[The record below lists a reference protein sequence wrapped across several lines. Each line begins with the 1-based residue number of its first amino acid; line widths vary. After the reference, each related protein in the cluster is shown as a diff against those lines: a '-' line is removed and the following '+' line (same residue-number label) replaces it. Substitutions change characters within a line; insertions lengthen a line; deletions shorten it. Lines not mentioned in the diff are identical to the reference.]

1 MANEI
6 IATDESISPRSLEF
20 TPIQPW
26 TPPKM
31 TNTEARRIVGELQ
44 GWVAQFNHPDA
55 RKLGD
60 ALDDVERLFVRV
72 WTEIDEALS
81 QLSDADRLESKGRHV
96 EAMKAREVAMGYMH
110 RWQDR
115 GGKIGNVG

>member
-1 MANEI
+1 MAGEI
-6 IATDESISPRSLEF
+6 IATGEGANYRGLDF
-20 TPIQPW
+20 TPIRPW

-44 GWVAQFNHPDA
+44 SWVAQFNHPDA
-55 RKLGD
+55 RKLGC

-72 WTEIDEALS
+72 WTEIDEALA
-81 QLSDADRLESKGRHV
+81 QLSLADSLESKGRHAD
-96 EAMKAREVAMGYMH
+96 AMEAREAAMSYMH

-115 GGKIGNVG
+115 GGKIGNVA

>member
-1 MANEI
+1 MAGEI
-6 IATDESISPRSLEF
+6 IPARENAPRKLAF

-31 TNTEARRIVGELQ
+31 TNTEARRLIGELQ
-44 GWVAQFNHPDA
+44 CWVEQFNHPDA
-55 RKLGD
+55 RKLGE
-60 ALDDVERLFVRV
+60 ALDDVERLFIRV

-81 QLSDADRLESKGRHV
+81 QLIHADYLESKGHHAAAI
-96 EAMKAREVAMGYMH
+96 EARKFAMDYMH

-115 GGKIGNVG
+115 GGKIGNAG